1 MEPTYQ
7 QILAEV
13 YDENAKNVLVHQREY
28 DDEDQPPYEKFDYS
42 DNELDD
48 KEEFNKFHGDRGKP
62 EHVIQ
67 PEKAIGGDGLA
78 NVKKDSIFRM
88 NVLNIDGSFR
98 QNAAPSVTPIY
109 DCSGNTTGATNGI
122 PIASLQLGSNFVLRT
137 SRPYKNVYSVEVTS
151 LEFSN
156 SFYSFSAQRGNTTF
170 NIIYP
175 YTGTSSDT
183 ANTWIIKIPDG
194 NYINIVNTVTGTPY
208 IPNVI
213 PNPVPAG
220 YVPVAD
226 TPDRTTLLGAI
237 QYAILRVPAL
247 TTLDGF
253 GNEIPFISVNY
264 APTSHLIY
272 FNEDYNPYRNFS
284 VIFPT
289 STSNSYGNGI
299 GYNLGILEK
308 QVFSKPLLPPD
319 ELINLYRPN
328 GFNDP
333 KVIADTFPDIVQDRY
348 VFLKLCDWNLI
359 THVNGN
365 QTQFTAFM
373 KIVLNVPKFTMQF
386 DNNSLNTTHK
396 QYHFQQPTNINLI
409 SVSVLD
415 AYGNILDMKY
425 GSFSLT
431 LQIEE
436 CLSNATY
443 QALLENK

>member
-7 QILAEV
+7 QLLAEV
-13 YDENAKNVLVHQREY
+13 YDENAKNVLVHQLEY

-42 DNELDD
+42 DNELED
-48 KEEFNKFHGDRGKP
+48 KDEFNKFHGDRGKP

-98 QNAAPSVTPIY
+98 QNAAPSIIPVY
-109 DCSGNTTGATNGI
+109 DCLGNSTGANNGV

-137 SRPYKNVYSVEVTS
+137 SRQYKNVYSVEVTS
-151 LEFSN
+151 LEFPN
-156 SFYSFSAQRGNTTF
+156 SFYSFSAERGNTSF
-170 NIIYP
+170 SIIYP
-175 YTGTSSDT
+175 YTGTPDDVVHTYS
-183 ANTWIIKIPDG
+183 IVIPDG
-194 NYINIVNTVTGTPY
+194 NYINIVNTLTGTPY
-208 IPNVI
+208 LPDPLP
-213 PNPVPAG
+213 PNPLPAG
-220 YVPVAD
+220 YLPPSI
-226 TPDRTTLLGAI
+226 PDRTTLLGAI
-237 QYAILRVPAL
+237 QYAILGFNAL
-247 TTLDGF
+247 TTTDGYN
-253 GNEIPFISVNY
+253 NEIPVISINY
-264 APTSHLIY
+264 APTSHLVY
-272 FNEDYNPYRNFS
+272 FNEDYAPYHSFS
-284 VIFPT
+284 IIFPT

-308 QVFSKPLLPPD
+308 QVFSRLLLPPD
-319 ELINLYRPN
+319 EIPSEKRPS
-328 GFNDP
+328 GFEQP
-333 KVIADTFPDIVQDRY
+333 KIISDTFPDIVQDKY
-348 VFLKLCDWNLI
+348 VFLKLCDWDLI

-373 KIVLNVPKFTMQF
+373 KIVLSVPKFTTQY

-409 SVSVLD
+409 NISVLD
-415 AYGNILDMKY
+415 AYGNILDLKY

-431 LQIEE
+431 LQIQE